1 MTSDKQYKSAT
12 QQAMTKEQNDDY
24 KIIFMYKKSQ
34 QLFERAQRS
43 IPGGVN
49 SPVRAF
55 KSVGGT
61 PIFMTSAK
69 GAYLFDADGN
79 QYIDYIASW
88 GPMILGHAYEPVV
101 KAIQEKA
108 LGSTSFGAPTELE
121 IDMAELIISMV
132 PNVDM
137 IRMVSSGTEAC
148 MSAVRLARGYTAR
161 NKIIKFEGH
170 YHGHADSFLVKAG
183 SGVAT
188 FNIQTVPGVTA
199 GVAND
204 TLTAAY
210 NDLDAVKKL
219 VAAHVGEIAAIIVE
233 PVAGN
238 MGCILPAKGFLE
250 GLRKICDEENIV
262 LIFDEVMTG
271 FRLSAGGAQEKLNI
285 KADLV
290 TYGKVIGGG
299 LPVGAFGGK
308 KEIMQ
313 HIAPLGSVYQAGT
326 LSGNPIAMIA
336 GFTMLTEL
344 KNNSSIYKELE
355 EKTIYLRDGLNEVLT
370 AWGQPY
376 VINQFG
382 SMISIHFS
390 DHPVTDFASASSAN
404 NDMFKKYF
412 HAMLKK
418 GIYLPPSAFESW
430 FLNNA
435 LTTDD
440 LDKTIAATKESLE
453 EN

>member
-1 MTSDKQYKSAT
+1 MYEKS
-12 QQAMTKEQNDDY
+12 K
-24 KIIFMYKKSQ
+24 
-34 QLFERAQRS
+34 QLFERAQQS

-61 PIFMTSAK
+61 PLFMQKAK
-69 GAYLFDADGN
+69 GAYMYDADGN

-108 LGSTSFGAPTELE
+108 VDSTSFGAPTELE
-121 IDMAELIISMV
+121 IEMAELIISMV
-132 PNVDM
+132 PNVDL

-148 MSAVRLARGYTAR
+148 MSAIRLARGYTGR

-204 TLTAAY
+204 TLTAPY

-219 VAAHVGEIAAIIVE
+219 AAEHKGEIAAIIVE

-238 MGCILPAKGFLE
+238 MGCILPEAGFHE
-250 GLRKICDEENIV
+250 GLRKLCDEEGIV
-262 LIFDEVMTG
+262 FIFDEVMTG
-271 FRLSAGGAQEKLNI
+271 FRLAPGGAQERLGI

-290 TYGKVIGGG
+290 TYGKVIGAGM
-299 LPVGAFGGK
+299 PVGAFGGK

-313 HIAPLGSVYQAGT
+313 HIAPLGNVYQAGT
-326 LSGNPIAMIA
+326 LSGNPLAMIA
-336 GFTMLTEL
+336 GYTLLSEL
-344 KNNSSIYKELE
+344 KSNPSIYKELE
-355 EKTIYLRDGLNEVLT
+355 EKTIYLRDGLNEVLN

-376 VINQFG
+376 VINQLG

-390 DHPVTDFASASSAN
+390 DHPVVDFATAASAN
-404 NDMFKKYF
+404 NELFKKYF
-412 HAMLKK
+412 HAMLKR
-418 GIYLPPSAFESW
+418 GVYLPPSAFESW

-435 LTTDD
+435 LTYAD
-440 LDKTIAATKESLE
+440 LDKTIAVTKESLQE
-453 EN
+453 L

>member
-1 MTSDKQYKSAT
+1 MSIEKSKA
-12 QQAMTKEQNDDY
+12 
-24 KIIFMYKKSQ
+24 
-34 QLFERAQRS
+34 LFERAQKS

-61 PIFMTSAK
+61 PIFIKNAK
-69 GAYLFDADGN
+69 GAYLYDADGN
-79 QYIDYIASW
+79 KYIDYIASW

-121 IDMAELIISMV
+121 IEMAELIISMV
-132 PNVDM
+132 PNVDL

-148 MSAVRLARGYTAR
+148 MSAIRLARGYTGK

-204 TLTAAY
+204 TLTAPY

-219 VAAHVGEIAAIIVE
+219 AAEHKGQIASIIVE

-238 MGCILPAKGFLE
+238 MGCILPQAGFHE
-250 GLRKICDEENIV
+250 GLRKLCDEEGIV
-262 LIFDEVMTG
+262 FIFDEVMTG
-271 FRLSAGGAQEKLNI
+271 FRLAPGGAQEKLNI

-299 LPVGAFGGK
+299 MPVGAFGGK
-308 KEIMQ
+308 REIMQ
-313 HIAPLGSVYQAGT
+313 HIAPLGNVYQAGT

-336 GFTMLTEL
+336 GYTMLKEL
-344 KNNSSIYKELE
+344 KSNPSIYKELE
-355 EKTIYLRDGLNEVLT
+355 EKTIYLKDGLDAVLK
-370 AWGQPY
+370 AWGQPF

-390 DHPVTDFASASSAN
+390 DHPVTDFASAVSAN
-404 NDMFKKYF
+404 NDLFKKYF
-412 HAMLKK
+412 HAMLKR

-435 LTTDD
+435 LTKED
-440 LDKTIAATKESLE
+440 LDKTIETTKESLKE
-453 EN
+453 L

>member
-1 MTSDKQYKSAT
+1 MYEKS
-12 QQAMTKEQNDDY
+12 KE
-24 KIIFMYKKSQ
+24 
-34 QLFERAQRS
+34 LFERAQKS

-61 PIFMTSAK
+61 PLFMQKAK
-69 GAYLFDADGN
+69 GAYMYDADGN

-88 GPMILGHAYEPVV
+88 GPMILGHAHEPIV

-108 LGSTSFGAPTELE
+108 LDSTSFGAPTELE
-121 IDMAELIISMV
+121 IEMAELILSMV

-219 VAAHVGEIAAIIVE
+219 ATEHKGEIAAIIVE

-238 MGCILPAKGFLE
+238 MGCILPKAGFHE
-250 GLRKICDEENIV
+250 GLRKLCDEEGIV
-262 LIFDEVMTG
+262 FIFDEVMTG
-271 FRLSAGGAQEKLNI
+271 FRLAPGGAQERLGI

-299 LPVGAFGGK
+299 MPVGAFGGK

-313 HIAPLGSVYQAGT
+313 HIAPLGNVYQAGT

-336 GFTMLTEL
+336 GYTLLTEL
-344 KNNSSIYKELE
+344 KNNPAIYKELE
-355 EKTIYLRDGLNEVLT
+355 EKTIYLRDGLNEVLK

-376 VINQFG
+376 VINQLG
-382 SMISIHFS
+382 SMISVHFS
-390 DHPVTDFASASSAN
+390 NHAVVDFASAASAN
-404 NDMFKKYF
+404 NELFKKYF
-412 HAMLKK
+412 HAMLKR
-418 GIYLPPSAFESW
+418 GVYLPPSAFESW

-435 LTTDD
+435 LTYED
-440 LDKTIAATKESLE
+440 LDKTIQATKESLQE
-453 EN
+453 LV

>member
-12 QQAMTKEQNDDY
+12 QQAMTREQNDDY

-34 QLFERAQRS
+34 ELFERAQRS

-148 MSAVRLARGYTAR
+148 MSAVRLARGYTGR

-188 FNIQTVPGVTA
+188 FNIQSVPGVTA

-210 NDLDAVKKL
+210 NDIAAVKKL
-219 VAAHVGEIAAIIVE
+219 VTNHPNEIAAIIVE

-250 GLRKICDEENIV
+250 GLRTICDEENIV

-271 FRLSAGGAQEKLNI
+271 FRLCAGGAQEKLTI

-344 KNNSSIYKELE
+344 KNNPSIYKELE
-355 EKTIYLRDGLNEVLT
+355 EKTIYLRDGLDEVLT

-430 FLNNA
+430 FSNNA

-440 LDKTIAATKESLE
+440 LDKTIAATKESLKE
-453 EN
+453 L